1 MNHDDVAQKIAN
13 GISNAEMLPT
23 LHANS
28 VREIA
33 AALRRAANEAA
44 WDGFCTC
51 MCQVKE
57 HEAEDYL
64 ENRIASKYG
73 PRPEGGTR

>member
-1 MNHDDVAQKIAN
+1 MNYDDVAQKIAD
-13 GISNAEMLPT
+13 GISDAEMLPT

-44 WDGFCTC
+44 WRGHD
-51 MCQVKE
+51 
-57 HEAEDYL
+57 
-64 ENRIASKYG
+64 IASQYGIMSNRPASEIVASEYG